1 MANYEVVVPKL
12 GESVIEAT
20 ITKWLKN
27 EGELINEDD
36 PIAEIATDKVDTE
49 IPSLVSGKL
58 VRKLFKE
65 GDIVPVGAV
74 LAIIDTVGS
83 ASTGAENKKAPE
95 EEQAEFCKSE
105 TTVAALSGNP
115 VIVSQSIPEDHPG
128 TESSSGT
135 RFYSPLVRSI
145 ALQENI
151 SFTELDSIAGTGK
164 DDRLT
169 KQDLLNY
176 VKDRNQS
183 PKIAEYQPV
192 IKSPAVGANVSAVVA
207 PVAIQQVIPGEDRII
222 EMDRI
227 RQLIA
232 SHMVKSVQTS
242 PHVTSFQEVDMTRV
256 VQWREKNK
264 DGFLKREKEKLTFT
278 PIFIEAIAKAVRDFP
293 LINVSVDGTKVI
305 IHKNVNIGMAVSL
318 PNFNLIVPVIRS
330 AHEKSLLGIVKSV
343 NDLAERARI
352 SKLVPDEIS
361 GGTISLTNLG
371 SFGTLMGT
379 PIINQPQT
387 AIVAV
392 GAIKKRVVVVE
403 SPDGDT
409 MAIRPVM
416 MISVTYD
423 HRVIDGGLGGQFLA
437 RIVQYL
443 ENFDSNQPI

>member
-1 MANYEVVVPKL
+1 MSNYEVVVPKL

-27 EGELINEDD
+27 VGDMIQVED
-36 PIAEIATDKVDTE
+36 PIVEIATDKVDSE

-58 VRKLFKE
+58 VKKLFNE
-65 GDIVPVGAV
+65 GDMVPVGAV
-74 LAIIDTVGS
+74 FAIIETSGGAAAGAPKPMPVEEKTVS
-83 ASTGAENKKAPE
+83 AKPESVAVAEPAKAAV
-95 EEQAEFCKSE
+95 AEPAHHE
-105 TTVAALSGNP
+105 HHEVASA
-115 VIVSQSIPEDHPG
+115 
-128 TESSSGT
+128 SGT

-151 SFTELDSIAGTGK
+151 SFSELDSLSGTGK

-176 VKDRNQS
+176 LKDRKQG
-183 PKIAEYQPV
+183 
-192 IKSPAVGANVSAVVA
+192 IKPLENFEQAVSEAAAVVA
-207 PVAIQQVIPGEDRII
+207 PQNVQQILPGESRIV

-242 PHVTSFQEVDMTRV
+242 AHVTSFQEVDMTRV

-264 DGFLKREKEKLTFT
+264 DAFQKRENEKLTFT
-278 PIFIEAIAKAVRDFP
+278 PVFIEAIAKAVRDFP
-293 LINVSVDGTKVI
+293 QVNVSVDGTKI
-305 IHKNVNIGMAVSL
+305 IMHKNVNIGMAVSL
-318 PNFNLIVPVIRS
+318 PNFNLIVPVIRNT
-330 AHEKSLLGIVKSV
+330 HEKSLLGIVKAV
-343 NDLAERARI
+343 NDLAQRARI

-392 GAIKKRVVVVE
+392 GAIKKRVVVIE
-403 SPDGDT
+403 TPDGDT
-409 MAIRPVM
+409 IAIRPIM

-423 HRVIDGGLGGQFLA
+423 HRVIDGALGGQFLN
-437 RIVQYL
+437 RVVQHL
-443 ENFDSNQPI
+443 ETFDNTQTI